1 MNISTDSRKKVAFAA
16 GNPPIRGHTDSP
28 PIKPDFSRER
38 FLLGVVRV
46 FAGIRSRFIF
56 FFKLYQS
63 EIPEKHGMNSQK
75 QKSEGIGDCIE
86 LFHFERIS
94 YSVNRKSE
102 DGVRLE
108 HLYLHDKWLRENK
121 FLLPDGR
128 LPFRQPP
135 VIFSF
140 LFLSYVPYK

>member
-1 MNISTDSRKKVAFAA
+1 M
-16 GNPPIRGHTDSP
+16 
-28 PIKPDFSRER
+28 E
-38 FLLGVVRV
+38 
-46 FAGIRSRFIF
+46 
-56 FFKLYQS
+56 YQS
-63 EIPEKHGMNSQK
+63 EIPEKYRMNSQK

-102 DGVRLE
+102 DVVRLE

-135 VIFSF
+135 SYSHFCFYLMYLIYEVTVCALPVVS
-140 LFLSYVPYK
+140 LSDIPSREIRSLIYL